1 MATIIERLTAP
12 LRTAIATLEQRARTH
27 GDHVEVHVRT
37 AALWSAYLQ
46 VKITPRQVAICMA
59 LLKLARDEVAP
70 KPNPDNPIDH
80 AGYVAIAADLR
91 DVS

>member
-1 MATIIERLTAP
+1 MATTIERLTAP

-46 VKITPRQVAICMA
+46 VKITPRQVAMCQA
-59 LLKLARDEVAP
+59 LLKLGRDEVAP
-70 KPNPDNPIDH
+70 QPNPDNPIDH
-80 AGYVAIAADLR
+80 ANYVVIADDLR
-91 DVS
+91 NVS